1 MGKRQT
7 SGMAGVYYVAA
18 ELSTLGYTA
27 LVTTRNAKAA
37 DIIAINGKTGMTAA
51 IEVKTCGISTSD
63 SFWLLGARDCQK
75 RPDNFAYVFVK
86 LLKNGAHDFYIVPAQ
101 FVTKNIEKQKAK
113 TGSTWYYITRERIT
127 PFKQKWDL
135 IRQITTKGFSP

>member
-1 MGKRQT
+1 LELVNFKNISANHVIVSEMGKRQT

-51 IEVKTCGISTSD
+51 I
-63 SFWLLGARDCQK
+63 
-75 RPDNFAYVFVK
+75 
-86 LLKNGAHDFYIVPAQ
+86 
-101 FVTKNIEKQKAK
+101 
-113 TGSTWYYITRERIT
+113 
-127 PFKQKWDL
+127 
-135 IRQITTKGFSP
+135 